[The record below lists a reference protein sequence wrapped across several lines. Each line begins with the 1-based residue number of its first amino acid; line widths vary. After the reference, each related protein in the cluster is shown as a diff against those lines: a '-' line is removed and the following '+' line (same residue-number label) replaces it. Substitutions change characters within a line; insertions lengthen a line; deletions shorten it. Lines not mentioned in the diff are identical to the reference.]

1 MSDNYNYDNYFNDNY
16 SGWDNINFDADGDLI
31 SEFTKGY
38 NNGYKKGK
46 DEGYIRGRDD
56 VKNMVL
62 QLIDLGLDKRKAIFN
77 TDSVQ
82 EILNTFDVFTIRK
95 TLEANKGLRVGDIVT
110 FTSGN
115 TLFGKAVTSS
125 GVITAIDEGAH
136 YIITKAGFTYVV
148 YASEILRVTG
158 HLKQTEGFLHALD
171 SAITHKEDEK

>member
-1 MSDNYNYDNYFNDNY
+1 MSDWYA
-16 SGWDNINFDADGDLI
+16 GWDNINFDADGDPI
-31 SEFTKGY
+31 SDFTKGY

-46 DEGYIRGRDD
+46 DEGYIKGRDD

-62 QLIDLGLDKRKAIFN
+62 QLIDLGLDRRKAIFD

-95 TLEANKGLRVGDIVT
+95 TLEANKELRVGDIVT
-110 FTSGN
+110 FTSGK
-115 TLFGKAVTSS
+115 TLFGGTVNCE

-148 YASEILRVTG
+148 YANEILRVTG
-158 HLKQTEGFLHALD
+158 HLKQTEGFLRALD
-171 SAITHKEDEK
+171 SAITHKED